1 MSRPP
6 HLRRGA
12 PLRNRGQK
20 ERAVGGAERS
30 PHILSAPPFSL
41 TFSCAGNCSHRTPQL
56 HAFCMTSARGSCR
69 RSVRS
74 LLAVYAQ
81 LRPWHSL
88 QSLHADRLLAGET
101 GPICA
106 VFHAPKRALH
116 AVSYTHLRAHE

>member
-30 PHILSAPPFSL
+30 HHILLAPPFSL

-56 HAFCMTSARGSCR
+56 EVPPLGGGGSTAPRPPKEECR
-69 RSVRS
+69 TRELEVRR
-74 LLAVYAQ
+74 
-81 LRPWHSL
+81 RPGIGYS
-88 QSLHADRLLAGET
+88 
-101 GPICA
+101 
-106 VFHAPKRALH
+106 
-116 AVSYTHLRAHE
+116 

>member
-20 ERAVGGAERS
+20 ERAVGGAERRPS
-30 PHILSAPPFSL
+30 HPVSATVLADLLLRGKLFPSD
-41 TFSCAGNCSHRTPQL
+41 PQL

-106 VFHAPKRALH
+106 VFYAPKRALH
-116 AVSYTHLRAHE
+116 AA